1 MAACRELGVSL
12 VAATPLGRGLLTP
25 TFQKGEAKADES
37 DMRPKVMPQ
46 HLAENRDK
54 NVAFVT
60 QFKALA
66 EKKNCSI
73 TQLALAFLMKQGDD
87 VIAIPGTKKL
97 KYLEENWKAFDVQL
111 TNEDEA
117 EIRQFIKT
125 NELAGSNMPGAF
137 KDYEYRDTAEE
148 S

>member
-1 MAACRELGVSL
+1 VAL

-25 TFQKGEAKADES
+25 TFQSGEAKADES
-37 DMRPKVMPQ
+37 DMRPKFMPQ
-46 HLAENRDK
+46 HKAENRDT

-73 TQLALAFLMKQGDD
+73 TQLALAFLLKQGDD
-87 VIAIPGTKKL
+87 VIPIPGTKKL
-97 KYLEENWKAFDVQL
+97 KYLEENWKALDVNL
-111 TNEDEA
+111 TDEDEA

-125 NELAGSNMPGAF
+125 TELAGSNMPGPF
-137 KDYEYRDTAEE
+137 KDWEYRDTAEE
-148 S
+148 A